1 MASKLWS
8 WNLYSPLRIWLACP
22 FTWLHL
28 PFHLM
33 VVKVKKSE
41 TVKEKD
47 HLKRVSKIYKMILEL
62 QEGTFF
68 FF

>member
-1 MASKLWS
+1 
-8 WNLYSPLRIWLACP
+8 
-22 FTWLHL
+22 
-28 PFHLM
+28 M

-62 QEGTFF
+62 QEGTYFF
-68 FF
+68 FFLKRKNVCVISRALLFREIILQCSFTT

>member
-1 MASKLWS
+1 
-8 WNLYSPLRIWLACP
+8 
-22 FTWLHL
+22 
-28 PFHLM
+28 M

-62 QEGTFF
+62 QEGTYFF
-68 FF
+68 FFKEKKCLCHF

>member
-1 MASKLWS
+1 
-8 WNLYSPLRIWLACP
+8 
-22 FTWLHL
+22 
-28 PFHLM
+28 M

-62 QEGTFF
+62 QEGTYFF
-68 FF
+68 FLKSKNVCVISRALLFREIILQCSFTT